1 LRSYSL
7 IKGAKILL
15 SQEKG
20 FQPSPK
26 PSLPGIK
33 ICLAYPNSYF
43 LGMSNLGFQLIYG
56 MLSQRPNLICE
67 RVFLPS
73 KDEEEEYRRTKSLL
87 FSLESQIPIRD
98 FEIIAFSLSFELDY
112 LNILR
117 ILKLGKIPL
126 FSQER
131 GEDDPLIIAGGAC
144 TFLNPEPVASFFDF
158 LVVGEGEEVILEIV
172 ELVGRGKGQGSRAKR
187 ELLKELSKIPGVYVP
202 SLYEVS
208 YKKDGTI
215 KEVKADKGAP
225 MRIKKRWVKKMSSP
239 PFIITPNTSFKNTY
253 LVELSRGC
261 PFSCRFCMVRA
272 CYAPYRIRKKEEIIS
287 SINEGLRYTD
297 TIGLL
302 GAAVSAYPRLE
313 EIISYLNEKSAKVK
327 ISSLYLGT
335 LNEEIISSLK
345 EGGQRTLTLGL
356 EVGTGKMRRVIN
368 KKIDKKVIDLIAK
381 YNFRQLKLYFMIGL
395 PGEEEEDLRAIAL
408 LVQEILT
415 ILNSQTKVV
424 VNVTPFIPKP
434 YTPFQWVGME
444 DIKVI
449 AGKLRFLRDF
459 LRRDKRV
466 ELNLESSR
474 WALIEAAL
482 SRGDRRVSEVIV
494 KAEEKGGNFKDWRDA
509 FEETNLTPSFYANR
523 KREKD
528 EVFPWQ
534 SIEGGLNR
542 ERLWKEYQ
550 KGLEIGDS

>member
-1 LRSYSL
+1 
-7 IKGAKILL
+7 
-15 SQEKG
+15 
-20 FQPSPK
+20 
-26 PSLPGIK
+26 
-33 ICLAYPNSYF
+33 
-43 LGMSNLGFQLIYG
+43 MSNLGFQLIYG

-494 KAEEKGGNFKDWRDA
+494 KAEEKGGNFKDWQDA

>member
-1 LRSYSL
+1 MRSYSL

-20 FQPSPK
+20 FQPSSK
-26 PSLPGIK
+26 PSLPGLK

-56 MLSQRPNLICE
+56 ILSQRPNLICE

-112 LNILR
+112 LNILK

-126 FSQER
+126 FSQGR

-144 TFLNPEPVASFFDF
+144 TFLNPEPVSPFFDF
-158 LVVGEGEEVILEIV
+158 LVVGEGEEVVLEVV
-172 ELVGRGKGQGSRAKR
+172 ELVGRGKGQGARGKR
-187 ELLKELSKIPGVYVP
+187 ELLKELSDIPGVYVP
-202 SLYEVS
+202 SLYEVT

-225 MRIKKRWVKKMSSP
+225 MRIKKRWVKKMSSF
-239 PFIITPNTSFKNTY
+239 PFIVTPQTSFKNTY

-261 PFSCRFCMVRA
+261 PFSCRFCMVRS
-272 CYAPYRIRKKEEIIS
+272 CYAPYRVRKKEEIIS
-287 SINEGLRYTD
+287 LINEGLRYTD

-302 GAAVSAYPRLE
+302 GAAVSSYPRLE
-313 EIISYLNEKSAKVK
+313 EIISYLNEKLARVK

-335 LNEEIISSLK
+335 LGEGIVSSLK

-356 EVGTGKMRRVIN
+356 EVGTDKMGRVIN
-368 KKIDKKVIDLIAK
+368 KKIDKKAIDLIAK

-395 PGEEEEDLRAIAL
+395 PAEEEEDLRAIAL
-408 LVQEILT
+408 LVQGILAT
-415 ILNSQTKVV
+415 LNSQTKVV
-424 VNVTPFIPKP
+424 VNITPFIPKP
-434 YTPFQWVGME
+434 STPFQWVGME

-449 AGKLRFLRDF
+449 AGKLRFLRDS

-466 ELNLESSR
+466 KLNLESSR

-523 KREKD
+523 KRERD
-528 EVFPWQ
+528 EIFPWQ
-534 SIEGGLNR
+534 SIEGGVNR
-542 ERLWKEYQ
+542 ERLWEEYQ
-550 KGLEIGDS
+550 EGLKIKD

>member
-1 LRSYSL
+1 
-7 IKGAKILL
+7 
-15 SQEKG
+15 
-20 FQPSPK
+20 
-26 PSLPGIK
+26 
-33 ICLAYPNSYF
+33 
-43 LGMSNLGFQLIYG
+43 
-56 MLSQRPNLICE
+56 
-67 RVFLPS
+67 
-73 KDEEEEYRRTKSLL
+73 
-87 FSLESQIPIRD
+87 
-98 FEIIAFSLSFELDY
+98 
-112 LNILR
+112 
-117 ILKLGKIPL
+117 
-126 FSQER
+126 
-131 GEDDPLIIAGGAC
+131 
-144 TFLNPEPVASFFDF
+144 
-158 LVVGEGEEVILEIV
+158 
-172 ELVGRGKGQGSRAKR
+172 
-187 ELLKELSKIPGVYVP
+187 
-202 SLYEVS
+202 
-208 YKKDGTI
+208 
-215 KEVKADKGAP
+215 
-225 MRIKKRWVKKMSSP
+225 
-239 PFIITPNTSFKNTY
+239 
-253 LVELSRGC
+253 
-261 PFSCRFCMVRA
+261 MVRA

-459 LRRDKRV
+459 LLLALHILHSLPSPK
-466 ELNLESSR
+466 NLKSF
-474 WALIEAAL
+474 AKFDPQFIPP
-482 SRGDRRVSEVIV
+482 
-494 KAEEKGGNFKDWRDA
+494 FK
-509 FEETNLTPSFYANR
+509 
-523 KREKD
+523 
-528 EVFPWQ
+528 
-534 SIEGGLNR
+534 
-542 ERLWKEYQ
+542 
-550 KGLEIGDS
+550 